1 MGQGEPVAI
10 VDLAAVDNNCNVLL
24 QWSRQQGIAWRP
36 AYKTIQAPGLLA
48 YVVAKVDQPPVL
60 IHHLRNLREALPF
73 VPAHTDFLMGYPPT
87 VGELAAYLAGRRAP
101 HQ

>member
-1 MGQGEPVAI
+1 MSLPFVAAVARRVGQGEPVAI

-48 YVVAKVDQPPVL
+48 YVVAKLD
-60 IHHLRNLREALPF
+60 N
-73 VPAHTDFLMGYPPT
+73 
-87 VGELAAYLAGRRAP
+87 RACSSITFAT
-101 HQ
+101 